1 MFAEN
6 QTLGAG
12 SGKRVSG
19 WRDCWRTELL
29 DLIDKYSAED
39 AADAV
44 PDAWRRAHPMS
55 GNSLTESSLS
65 LSVDGEEVLVMGIM
79 RWAVVTPLRYR
90 AQGT

>member
-19 WRDCWRTELL
+19 WRGCWRTELL
-29 DLIDKYSAED
+29 DLVDKYSAGN

-55 GNSLTESSLS
+55 GNSSAGSSLS
-65 LSVDGEEVLVMGIM
+65 LSVDGEKVLVMEIM
-79 RWAVVTPLRYR
+79 RWEVVTPLRY
-90 AQGT
+90 